1 MKLPNGKPS
10 NLPQRRPSGSPGH
23 LKPIERTAILDDY
36 LNGMTWRAIALK
48 HNVDKSAIANIR
60 NAYLVNEEATVLIK
74 QARLPKLYEVSEW
87 VLDTFGPEELE
98 KASLRERGRL
108 YGTLQ
113 DKINQIEGVTGNI
126 NIAIATVTDLGLL
139 DK

>member
-1 MKLPNGKPS
+1 MKPNNKS
-10 NLPQRRPSGSPGH
+10 NNLPSRPRGTPGH

-36 LNGMTWRAIALK
+36 LNGMTWRAIGRK
-48 HNVDKSAIANIR
+48 HNVHLQAIQHVR
-60 NAYLVNEEATVLIK
+60 NEYLVKEGTSQQIK
-74 QARLPKLYEVSEW
+74 KTRLPKLYEISEW
-87 VLDTFGPEELE
+87 ILNTFDSEELE

-126 NIAIATVTDLGLL
+126 NIAISTITDLGLL
-139 DK
+139 G

>member
-1 MKLPNGKPS
+1 MVNQNDKPA
-10 NLPQRRPSGSPGH
+10 RRPAGTPGH
-23 LKPIERTAILDDY
+23 LLPIERTAILDDY
-36 LNGMTWRAIALK
+36 MNGMTWRQIAKK
-48 HNVDKSAIANIR
+48 HEVNLHTIAHIR
-60 NAYLVNEEATVLIK
+60 NQYLLDERAMQQVK
-74 QARLPKLYEVSEW
+74 QARLPKLYEISEW
-87 VLDTFGPEELE
+87 VLNTFDSEELE